1 MYTFVSLFHGAI
13 FDFLPILYMTL
24 VDSIMMN
31 IFPKRNL
38 MLYSAIT
45 LIAYLLIKMW
55 SLSNEII
62 SNKILKQMSSDIS
75 NKFLTM
81 KESILES
88 ETKTYW
94 RTILSTDIHIVAQ
107 LFTDFIYTLP
117 SSFLSILI
125 TLGILFYYDIK
136 R

>member
-45 LIAYLLIKMW
+45 LIAYLLIKIW

-62 SNKILKQMSSDIS
+62 SNKIIKQMSSDIS

-94 RTILSTDIHIVAQ
+94 RTILSTDIHIVTQ